1 MSTPTSDGPDPDLPP
16 IAEDILQA
24 MAGLPE
30 DFHEFPRI
38 FQDDIRPALQA
49 NEFARL
55 KAADRAR
62 KATWLG
68 GVVGVVGV
76 LISLFALRVPQL
88 AIFAGIAGAGIV
100 GLGRRPLQSIS
111 KQAKSMI
118 VEPIAR
124 QLALDFLPAPGYVD
138 SILDHKRVG
147 LVPGWDR
154 SAYEDLVVG
163 NRNGIDF
170 EFFEAHLEDKRTTTD
185 SNGRT
190 QTRWVTVFRGQCI
203 RFDFHKRF
211 FGHTLVTRDAG
222 FFNFMGNMTMGDLE
236 RARLESPKFEKAF
249 EVYTSDQ
256 VEARFLLTPDLMQRL
271 VELEEAFHGKKLR
284 CAFEGGEMFIAVEG
298 TDLFEPGSMF
308 TPLDNPERT
317 RDLLNDFAVLFH
329 LIDQVSVARKKEEE
343 HRGEPPQA

>member
-1 MSTPTSDGPDPDLPP
+1 MSTPTSEGPKLPP
-16 IAEDILQA
+16 IAEDILKA
-24 MAGLPE
+24 MAGLPA
-30 DFHEFPRI
+30 DFKDFPRI

-49 NEFARL
+49 NEFARI

-62 KATWLG
+62 KATWIGGLVGVG
-68 GVVGVVGV
+68 GV
-76 LISLFALRVPQL
+76 LLSLLALKVPQL
-88 AIFAGIAGAGIV
+88 AIVAGIAGMGIV
-100 GLGRRPLQSIS
+100 GVGRQPLSAIA
-111 KQAKSMI
+111 KEAKSMI

-124 QLALDFLPAPGYVD
+124 HLALDFLPVPGNVD
-138 SILDHKRVG
+138 SIYDHKRVG

-154 SAYEDLVVG
+154 SAYEDLIVG

-170 EFFEAHLEDKRTTTD
+170 EFFEAHLEEKRTTRD

-211 FGHTLVTRDAG
+211 FGQTLITRDAG

-236 RARLESPKFEKAF
+236 RARLESPDFEKAF

-256 VEARFLLTPDLMQRL
+256 VEARFLLTPDFMQRL
-271 VELEEAFHGKKLR
+271 VDLEDVFHGKRLR
-284 CAFEGGEMFIAVEG
+284 CAFDGGEMFIAVEG
-298 TDLFEPGSMF
+298 ADLFEPGSMF

-329 LIDQVSVARKKEEE
+329 LIDQVSHARTKQGET
-343 HRGEPPQA
+343 RGDPPQA